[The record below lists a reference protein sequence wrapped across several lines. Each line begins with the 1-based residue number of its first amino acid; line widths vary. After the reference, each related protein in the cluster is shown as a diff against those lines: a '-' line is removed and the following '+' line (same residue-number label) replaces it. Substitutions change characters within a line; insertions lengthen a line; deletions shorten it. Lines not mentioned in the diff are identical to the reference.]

1 MISAVI
7 DTNVLVSAFWS
18 FGNDSSPPM
27 RILRALVNGTFA
39 PVVSSGIVEE
49 YREVLSRKKF
59 AFDETAVNKLLEFIV
74 RHSIWVTPT
83 ETDIHVADPKDKVFY
98 CSALSENGAKVVTG
112 NMRHFPKT
120 PIVVSP
126 AEFCAILGI

>member
-18 FGNDSSPPM
+18 FGKDAPPM

-49 YREVLSRKKF
+49 YREVLGRKKF
-59 AFDETAVNKLLEFIV
+59 DFDAAAVNALLDFIV
-74 RHSIWVTPT
+74 RHATWVTPA
-83 ETDIHVADPKDKVFY
+83 EADAPVADPKDKVFY
-98 CSALSENGAKVVTG
+98 CSALAENGTKVVTG
-112 NMRHFPKT
+112 NLKHFPKT

-126 AEFCAILGI
+126 AEFCTILGI

>member
-18 FGNDSSPPM
+18 FGKDTPPM
-27 RILRALVNGTFA
+27 RILRALVNGTFTA
-39 PVVSSGIVEE
+39 VVSGGIVEE
-49 YREVLSRKKF
+49 YREVLRRKKF
-59 AFDETAVNKLLEFIV
+59 AFDETDVNALLEFIV

-83 ETDIHVADPKDKVFY
+83 ETDAPVADPKDKVFY
-98 CSALSENGAKVVTG
+98 SSALAENGAKVVTG
-112 NMRHFPKT
+112 NLKHFPKT

-126 AEFCAILGI
+126 TEFCTILGI